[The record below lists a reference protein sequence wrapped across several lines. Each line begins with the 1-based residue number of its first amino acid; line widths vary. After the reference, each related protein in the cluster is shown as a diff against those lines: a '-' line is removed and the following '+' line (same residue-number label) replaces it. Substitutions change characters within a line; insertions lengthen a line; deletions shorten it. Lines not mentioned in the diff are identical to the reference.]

1 MESEIPKKIITQR
14 GTKDYNSWIPG
25 KATEADYPAASC
37 CDMFYTEGTYQGD
50 WYLPACGELGYI
62 MPSFNKINDAIDK
75 MHTAYGSSV
84 GVDLRNDNLY
94 WSSTEYSSKYAR
106 YVGANYGGVNS
117 GSKDGNFIYV
127 RAFLKV
133 SPSDLS

>member
-62 MPSFNKINDAIDK
+62 MPSFNKINNIIDK
-75 MHTAYGSSV
+75 MRTVYDSSI
-84 GVDLRNDNLY
+84 GVELGTDNAY
-94 WSSTEYSSKYAR
+94 WSSMEYNNFNARRVSTLNGYVSHGSKYND
-106 YVGANYGGVNS
+106 YC
-117 GSKDGNFIYV
+117 V
-127 RAFLKV
+127 RAFLRFK
-133 SPSDLS
+133 